1 MIDVIIPAYNCK
13 KTLDRTLSSLVAQ
26 TNKDFIVTVID
37 DCSSEDLLPNIER
50 YKELLDISYI
60 RNDENK
66 GCGMSRQ
73 VGIDNTCCS
82 HFTFLDSDD
91 VFMPYTIDTFNSIIE
106 ANPDVELIHSY
117 IYKQDF
123 IDGNPALTLIK
134 DGFSYCHGKLY
145 NRELVNRFNVRNSPL
160 VKWHDDSYFNSMCM
174 ELFEIQ
180 VIGIPTI
187 LWCFNSDSVT
197 RKSDIEREK
206 MAIKDF
212 LNAMCM
218 SKDYVIRYK
227 NNIEHIPKTI
237 ENVIKGSKKEFDE
250 EEKKLLEYLKGE

>member
-1 MIDVIIPAYNCK
+1 MIDIIIPAYNCT
-13 KTLDRTLSSLVAQ
+13 KTLDRALGSLVAQ
-26 TNKDFIVTVID
+26 TDKRFKVTVVD
-37 DCSSEDLLPNIER
+37 DCSTENLLSIVDRYRDILNIS
-50 YKELLDISYI
+50 LI
-60 RNDENK
+60 RNIKNI

-145 NRELVNRFNVRNSPL
+145 NRELVTKFGIKNSPL
-160 VKWHDDSYFNSMCM
+160 VRWHDDSYFNSMCM
-174 ELFEIQ
+174 ELLKIE
-180 VIGIPTI
+180 VVSIPTV
-187 LWCFNSDSVT
+187 LWCFNSESITRRVDKERDS
-197 RKSDIEREK
+197 KKLE
-206 MAIKDF
+206 DF
-212 LNAMCM
+212 LKAMCM
-218 SKDYVIRYK
+218 SKDFVLRHKDTVDHIDATVK
-227 NNIEHIPKTI
+227 NVTKVFSLTEA
-237 ENVIKGSKKEFDE
+237 EQ
-250 EEKKLLEYLKGE
+250 KLLDYLKGE